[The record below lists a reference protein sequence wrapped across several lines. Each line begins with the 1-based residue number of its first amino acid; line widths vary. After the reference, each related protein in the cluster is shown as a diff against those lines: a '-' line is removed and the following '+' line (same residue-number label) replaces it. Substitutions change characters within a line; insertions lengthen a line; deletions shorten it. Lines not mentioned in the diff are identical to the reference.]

1 MVRVR
6 LGCDQERL
14 DMQKRKL
21 VIRISNKEDEAAT
34 RIFWLDKTPEERLEA
49 VELLRE
55 QYYVIRGYET
65 VPRIIKELHMVER

>member
-1 MVRVR
+1 
-6 LGCDQERL
+6 
-14 DMQKRKL
+14 MQKRNL